1 MSQLRNPSTPSK
13 GDRFIASRSNMD
25 VDIANFKLTCSD
37 ENTPLNSFN
46 NPLLVS
52 PSKECYK
59 SSLASSLFP
68 NQEGLGAKVL
78 TLKHK
83 APAPCTFAQ
92 NHLRVLYSQ
101 NQKVGST
108 STHTPS
114 RNKRVIPQNPERV
127 LDAPEFVDDYYLNL
141 LDWGVGNQLAVALG
155 NTVYLWNGSD
165 GSINELVRT
174 ETYDNIITSVSFLP
188 GSTSYLAVG
197 TTNAEVQL
205 WDIERSRQVRC
216 LKGHSDRVGSL
227 AWNHHIISS
236 GSKDTNI
243 INHDV
248 RVSNHHLAT
257 LSGHTQEVC
266 GLKWSPDGSQLA
278 SGSNDNILNV
288 WKNGEFDGAPQW
300 SFDHHKAA
308 VKALAW
314 CPFQSNLL
322 ASGGGTADRCIKF
335 WNTQTGS
342 CINSVDTRSQVCA
355 LQWSPVHRELVSSH
369 GFSQNQICVWKY
381 PSMTLIGELHA
392 HTSRVLHLALS
403 PDGTTVASLAGDERL
418 RFWKVWEPKEPN
430 DVSTRSVRTGNSKDG
445 SSKNGR
451 RNLTLR

>member
-1 MSQLRNPSTPSK
+1 
-13 GDRFIASRSNMD
+13 MD
-25 VDIANFKLTCSD
+25 VDVANFKLTCSD
-37 ENTPLNSFN
+37 ENAPVKSFN

-68 NQEGLGAKVL
+68 SQSDALTSKVL
-78 TLKHK
+78 ALKNK
-83 APAPCTFAQ
+83 APVPSAFSQ

-101 NQKVGST
+101 NQKVDS
-108 STHTPS
+108 SVSASS
-114 RNKRVIPQNPERV
+114 RSKRVIPQAPERV

-141 LDWGVGNQLAVALG
+141 LDWSAGNQLAVALG
-155 NTVYLWNGSD
+155 NAVYLWNGAT
-165 GSINELVRT
+165 GTINELVRT
-174 ETYDNIITSVSFLP
+174 ECDDNIITSVSFLP
-188 GSTSYLAVG
+188 GSTSYLAIG
-197 TTNAEVQL
+197 TNDAEVQL
-205 WDIERSRQVRC
+205 WDVERSRKVRSM
-216 LKGHSDRVGSL
+216 KGHSDRVGSL
-227 AWNHHIISS
+227 AWNSHILSS
-236 GSKDTNI
+236 GSKDTSI

-248 RVSNHHLAT
+248 RVAKHHLET

-278 SGSNDNILNV
+278 SGSNDNILNI
-288 WKNGEFDGAPQW
+288 WKNGEYDAPQW

-335 WNTQTGS
+335 WNTQTGT

-369 GFSQNQICVWKY
+369 GYSQNQICIWNY
-381 PSMTLIGELHA
+381 PSMAKLGELHG
-392 HTSRVLHLALS
+392 HTSRVLHMALS

-418 RFWKVWEPKEPN
+418 RFWKVWEEKECN
-430 DVSTRSVRTGNSKDG
+430 VSRSSIRSGATTKDAAAAKRSRTLS
-445 SSKNGR
+445 
-451 RNLTLR
+451 LR